1 VSLFT
6 LLMTATSLMLAFN
19 NRGMAD
25 QSNPVMKYMPY
36 VFPVMLLG
44 IFNRL
49 ASALTFYYFL
59 SNVISIA
66 LQWVIQKF
74 IIDHDKIHA
83 QIQENKKKPKSKSKW
98 QEKLEEM
105 QQRQQGIQPKKK

>member
-1 VSLFT
+1 
-6 LLMTATSLMLAFN
+6 MTATSLMLAFN

-59 SNVISIA
+59 SNVISIL

-74 IIDHDKIHA
+74 IINHDKIHA

-105 QQRQQGIQPKKK
+105 QQRQQGAVPPGKKK